1 MIRQKYIGYRAI
13 PSPFGPVRLVW
24 RQSAG
29 AVRVLRIILPGEKRE
44 PRQILAADFPGARPV
59 LSGAPPAVDRLAEK
73 LDRFLRGRT
82 TDFTLEPLDLEV
94 CTPFQRRVLPAEFR
108 VPRGRVTTYGRLARR
123 IGAPGAARAVGNA
136 LARNP
141 FPLIIPCHR
150 CVREDGRLGGFRGG
164 LDMKRALLEMEGVVP
179 GSGGRIDRRFF
190 CDI

>member
-13 PSPFGPVRLVW
+13 PSQFGPVRLVW

-29 AVRVLRIILPGEKRE
+29 AARVLRIILPGEKRE
-44 PRQILAADFPGARPV
+44 PGQILAADFSGARQV
-59 LSGAPPAVDRLAEK
+59 LSGAPPVVDRLAEK

-82 TDFTLEPLDLEV
+82 TDFTLESLDLEV
-94 CTPFQRRVLPAEFR
+94 CTPFQRRVLPAEFK

-150 CVREDGRLGGFRGG
+150 CVREDGGLGGFRGG
-164 LDMKRALLEMEGVVP
+164 LDMKRALLEMEGVAP
-179 GSGGRIDRRFF
+179 GTGGRIARRFF
-190 CDI
+190 YDI